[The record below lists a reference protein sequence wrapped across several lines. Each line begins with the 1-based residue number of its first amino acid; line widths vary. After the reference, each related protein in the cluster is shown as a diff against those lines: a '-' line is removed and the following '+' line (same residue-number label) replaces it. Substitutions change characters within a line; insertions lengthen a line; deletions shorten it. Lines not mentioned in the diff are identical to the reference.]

1 MTSVKPN
8 NRLRHKFI
16 DCPVKYI
23 NKVTTLK
30 MGTIK
35 VKTDFLC
42 FLSETSKLVYEPF
55 RDLRYNL
62 SIKGRKNPP
71 IMMDEVMNAFLKSSK
86 VNVANSTNRG
96 KVNKGCPAID
106 II

>member
-1 MTSVKPN
+1 MTSIKPN
-8 NRLRHKFI
+8 NRLRHKFV
-16 DCPVKYI
+16 DCPVKYM

-55 RDLRYNL
+55 RDLRYNR

-71 IMMDEVMNAFLKSSK
+71 IMRDEIINAFLKSSK
-86 VNVANSTNRG
+86 VKVIITKNRG
-96 KVNKGCPAID
+96 MVNKGCPAID
-106 II
+106 IN